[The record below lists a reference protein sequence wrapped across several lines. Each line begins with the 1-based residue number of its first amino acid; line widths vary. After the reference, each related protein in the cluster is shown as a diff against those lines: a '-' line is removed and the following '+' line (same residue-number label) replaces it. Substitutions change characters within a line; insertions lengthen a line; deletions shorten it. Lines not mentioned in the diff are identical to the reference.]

1 MKTNKNPQ
9 SGIQQDWKKE
19 LATFTRPFPSVIQVV
34 NNRWGADWKT
44 SCREKAGLPR
54 GCFWRLSSCLKAVQ
68 TAPDC
73 LLPGLSP
80 MSKWAFR
87 MPLPLSHLC
96 SCRSPRTYIPV
107 SNPVSNP
114 AKNTLVHQDGLWWN
128 GYFGLFWVLYL
139 RVIRGFCV
147 WWEKKSLSQHTHT
160 RTHTQL
166 QKKNLLISSHN

>member
-1 MKTNKNPQ
+1 MIPRVLINMKTNKNPQ
-9 SGIQQDWKKE
+9 NSIQQDWKKE
-19 LATFTRPFPSVIQVV
+19 LATFARPFPSVIQVV
-34 NNRWGADWKT
+34 NNRWEADWKT

-80 MSKWAFR
+80 MSKWAFQ
-87 MPLPLSHLC
+87 MPLPLNHLC

-114 AKNTLVHQDGLWWN
+114 AKNTLVHQDGLCEMVTLVC
-128 GYFGLFWVLYL
+128 FEFP
-139 RVIRGFCV
+139 I
-147 WWEKKSLSQHTHT
+147 
-160 RTHTQL
+160 
-166 QKKNLLISSHN
+166 